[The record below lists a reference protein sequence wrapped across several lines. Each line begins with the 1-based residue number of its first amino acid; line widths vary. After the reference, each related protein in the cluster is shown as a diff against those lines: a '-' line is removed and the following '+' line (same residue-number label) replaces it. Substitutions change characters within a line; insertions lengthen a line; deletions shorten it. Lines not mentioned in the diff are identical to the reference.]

1 MTSKNNHSPEN
12 WSEKYSYTPTIDD
25 YMQVYRKYTRKSSQ
39 IIREKIRLCLMCELI
54 GFVVAIFG
62 IGITQNPIVMY
73 IWLISFFAIL
83 GIVPTSYG
91 FVYRCQISATIKTNP
106 FLLERRYISFDGYHF
121 ISESDHLIQMFPIH
135 NHVKTDIDKT
145 GIYLICCDAIR
156 YYLLRIFGSA
166 AKMHEFYA
174 RLQWNDAYED
184 MYVKNQRNQTL

>member
-1 MTSKNNHSPEN
+1 
-12 WSEKYSYTPTIDD
+12 
-25 YMQVYRKYTRKSSQ
+25 MQVYRKYAKRTKQ
-39 IIREKIRLCLMCELI
+39 IALAKLQLCFMWELI
-54 GFVVAIFG
+54 AFVVAIIG

-73 IWLISFFAIL
+73 IWLISFFGIL
-83 GIVPTSYG
+83 IIVPTSYI
-91 FVYRCQISATIKTNP
+91 FVYRCQINATIKTNP

-121 ISESDHLIQMFPIH
+121 ISESDHLIQMFPVR

-156 YYLLRIFGSA
+156 YYPLRIFGSA

-184 MYVKNQRNQTL
+184 MYVKK